1 MNDEADSKSTDGRA
15 DLRERVLGAA
25 EAAIAAG
32 GLQSLKARN
41 IAAKAGCAVGAI

>member
-1 MNDEADSKSTDGRA
+1 
-15 DLRERVLGAA
+15 LGAA

-41 IAAKAGCAVGAI
+41 IAATPFTMFSTILMS